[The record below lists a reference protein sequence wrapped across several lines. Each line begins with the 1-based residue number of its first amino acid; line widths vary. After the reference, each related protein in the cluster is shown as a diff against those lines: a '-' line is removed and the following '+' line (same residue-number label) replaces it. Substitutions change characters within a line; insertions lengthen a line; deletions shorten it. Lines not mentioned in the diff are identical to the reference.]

1 MKRIN
6 LTLDEVQAFV
16 AVAHAGSFKG
26 AADALFLSQPALSRR
41 VDKLEQAL
49 DVRLLERTT
58 RRVALTPEGR
68 EFLGH
73 AERGLEA
80 LRSGVD
86 EVERE
91 VARRAASLTV
101 ACIPTVASALLPRAF
116 ARLAADHPE
125 IRLRML
131 DEGAAEVLRAVQSG
145 EAELG
150 LSFTGASH
158 PEIDFQ
164 PLLTEDYM
172 LALRADHPLARRA
185 SLSWRDLLAEPMVAV
200 AGDSGN
206 RVLIDQA
213 LSRLKQ
219 RPQVQF
225 EANHVA
231 GALGLVEA
239 GLGVAVVPRLALSM
253 GAGAALVGVPLKQPR
268 IERTLG
274 LITRQGRRLGGP
286 AQALVQALRSELAA
300 WPSGVSPSSV
310 D

>member
-1 MKRIN
+1 MDRLGALETFI
-6 LTLDEVQAFV
+6 
-16 AVAHAGSFKG
+16 AVVEEGS
-26 AADALFLSQPALSRR
+26 LSQAARRLDRTPSAVTKNLAALE
-41 VDKLEQAL
+41 DAMGA
-49 DVRLLERTT
+49 RLLERTT

-116 ARLAADHPE
+116 ARLAADHPA

-164 PLLTEDYM
+164 PLLTEDYV

-185 SLSWRDLLAEPMVAV
+185 SLSWRDLLADPMVAV

>member
-49 DVRLLERTT
+49 EVRLLERTT

-68 EFLGH
+68 EFLEH
-73 AERGLEA
+73 AERGLAA
-80 LRSGVD
+80 LRMGVD

-101 ACIPTVASALLPRAF
+101 ACIPTVASSLLPRAF
-116 ARLAADHPE
+116 ARLSAEYPDL
-125 IRLRML
+125 RLRML
-131 DEGAAEVLRAVQSG
+131 DEGAGEVLRAVQSG

-158 PEIDFQ
+158 PEIDFE
-164 PLLTEDYM
+164 PLWVEDYV
-172 LALRADHPLARRA
+172 LALRADHPLARRSA
-185 SLSWRDLLAEPMVAV
+185 LNWRDLLAERMVAV

-219 RPQVQF
+219 RPGVQF

-253 GAGAALVGVPLKQPR
+253 GAGAALVGVALRQPR

-286 AQALVQALRSELAA
+286 ALALVQALRTELASKPA
-300 WPSGVSPSSV
+300 APV
-310 D
+310 DEGSA

>member
-49 DVRLLERTT
+49 EVRLLERTT

-68 EFLGH
+68 EFLEH
-73 AERGLEA
+73 AERGLAA
-80 LRSGVD
+80 LRMEVD

-116 ARLAADHPE
+116 ARLDAEYPDL
-125 IRLRML
+125 RMRML
-131 DEGAAEVLRAVQSG
+131 DEGAGEVLRAVQSG

-164 PLLTEDYM
+164 PLWVEDYV
-172 LALRADHPLARRA
+172 LALRADHPLARRSA
-185 SLSWRDLLAEPMVAV
+185 LNWRDLLAERMVAV

-219 RPQVQF
+219 RPAVQF

-253 GAGAALVGVPLKQPR
+253 GAGAALVGVALRQPR

-274 LITRQGRRLGGP
+274 LITRQSRRLGGP
-286 AQALVQALRSELAA
+286 AQALVQALSSELASTPGA
-300 WPSGVSPSSV
+300 PTEAGLG
-310 D
+310 

>member
-26 AADALFLSQPALSRR
+26 AADTLYLSQPALSRR
-41 VDKLEQAL
+41 IDKLEQAL
-49 DVRLLERTT
+49 EVRLLERTT

-68 EFLGH
+68 EFLAH
-73 AERGLEA
+73 AERGLSA
-80 LRSGVD
+80 LRAGVD

-91 VARRAASLTV
+91 VARRAAHLTV
-101 ACIPTVASALLPRAF
+101 ACIPTIASSLVPRAF
-116 ARLAADHPE
+116 ARLAVDHPDL
-125 IRLRML
+125 RLRML
-131 DEGAAEVLRAVQSG
+131 DEGAPEVLRAVQSG

-164 PLLTEDYM
+164 PLLTEDYV

-185 SLSWRDLLAEPMVAV
+185 VLSWRDLLPEPMVAV

-213 LSRLKQ
+213 LSRLAQ
-219 RPQVQF
+219 RPVVQF

-239 GLGVAVVPRLALSM
+239 GLGVAVLPRLALSTRP
-253 GAGAALVGVPLKQPR
+253 GGALVAVSLRQPR

-286 AQALVQALRSELAA
+286 ALALVQALQQELAA
-300 WPSGVSPSSV
+300 PEAAPA
-310 D
+310 

>member
-1 MKRIN
+1 MNQSMIA
-6 LTLDEVQAFV
+6 DEMAVFARVVEANGFTAAARKLQV
-16 AVAHAGSFKG
+16 PKVRVSRAVAALERALG
-26 AADALFLSQPALSRR
+26 A
-41 VDKLEQAL
+41 
-49 DVRLLERTT
+49 RLLERTT
-58 RRVALTPEGR
+58 RRVALTSEGR
-68 EFLGH
+68 EFLAH
-73 AERGLEA
+73 AERGLAA
-80 LRSGVD
+80 LRMGVD

-91 VARRAASLTV
+91 VARRAAILTV

-116 ARLAADHPE
+116 GRLAADHPE
-125 IRLRML
+125 LRLRML
-131 DEGAAEVLRAVQSG
+131 DEGAPEVLRAVQSG

-164 PLLTEDYM
+164 PLLTEDYV
-172 LALRADHPLARRA
+172 LALRTDHPLAGRPV
-185 SLSWRDLLAEPMVAV
+185 LSWRDLLAEPMVAV

-219 RPQVQF
+219 RPVVQF
-225 EANHVA
+225 EANHIA

-253 GAGAALVGVPLKQPR
+253 GAGAALVGVSLKQPR

-286 AQALVQALRSELAA
+286 AQALVQALQSELATQPGTSLA
-300 WPSGVSPSSV
+300 S
-310 D
+310 